1 MALTTLGWLGLQNL
15 WLLGTLAAQRRG
27 ARALV
32 LQAAARGLLL
42 LGLPLL
48 LHVLLLRLHFAHL
61 PRSGNGDAYMSP
73 EFQATLEGSRYAE
86 SVPFEGRPSFW
97 AQARI
102 RRACGVRAA
111 CVRACVRRACVRHA
125 CGTRAVC
132 IMHAA
137 ATAAP
142 PPPVRSCSSMRSH
155 SSGTIATWPFS
166 SLAARTPST
175 RPGATRVAP
184 QAAGPR
190 LPTRPQTQN
199 QTQPRTQTQPL
210 AQSQTEPGPGPRLR
224 SRPGPRHG
232 HRPQPEPEPQPGT
245 RGRWRRGASTLTW

>member
-61 PRSGNGDAYMSP
+61 PRSGNGDGYMSP

-102 RRACGVRAA
+102 RRACRVRAA
-111 CVRACVRRACVRHA
+111 RVRHA
-125 CGTRAVC
+125 CGTHHACGSYRHPSSSCAQLVEHAQAQFWYNRNMAVLFPRGS
-132 IMHAA
+132 HAFD
-137 ATAAP
+137 TAWCDTLGASSRGASAP
-142 PPPVRSCSSMRSH
+142 NPAPDPEPNPAPDPDPTSRLEPDR
-155 SSGTIATWPFS
+155 TW
-166 SLAARTPST
+166 T
-175 RPGATRVAP
+175 
-184 QAAGPR
+184 
-190 LPTRPQTQN
+190 
-199 QTQPRTQTQPL
+199 RTQ
-210 AQSQTEPGPGPRLR
+210 AQVQARSQAQVQARAQAW
-224 SRPGPRHG
+224 

>member
-61 PRSGNGDAYMSP
+61 PRSGNGDGYMSP

-102 RRACGVRAA
+102 RRACRVRAA
-111 CVRACVRRACVRHA
+111 RVRHA
-125 CGTRAVC
+125 CGTRAVR

-142 PPPVRSCSSMRSH
+142 PPPVRSWSSTRRH

-175 RPGATRVAP
+175 RPGATRLAP
-184 QAAGPR
+184 QAAGRR

-199 QTQPRTQTQPL
+199 QTQLRTQTQPL
-210 AQSQTEPGPGPRLR
+210 A
-224 SRPGPRHG
+224 
-232 HRPQPEPEPQPGT
+232 
-245 RGRWRRGASTLTW
+245 